1 MAYVEIEKVLET
13 ARNGYHSD
21 FGRSMADLTSLQ
33 EVLEDTPTADVVE
46 VKHGYWVYEVKY
58 YSCSNCAGKRFNLL
72 LGCDA
77 EYCPYCGAKM
87 DGTPKERGGEK

>member
-1 MAYVEIEKVLET
+1 MAYIEIEKVLET

-46 VKHGYWVYEVKY
+46 VVRCRDCKHYSGGRFCY
-58 YSCSNCAGKRFNLL
+58 YSENTVLDNDYCSYG
-72 LGCDA
+72 
-77 EYCPYCGAKM
+77 
-87 DGTPKERGGEK
+87 ERRDT